1 MESGER
7 AGVNAAVNA
16 LSPIVSATD
25 FVGTGPCACPRV
37 SATDPV
43 GTGRDLSLPMRE
55 HVGSVAGQPPVVVP
69 PPVAARI
76 EDVYAR
82 GRPISGQARGGQAQG
97 PVPTVTSCR
106 CGNIIPLRGVQAR
119 GLGQARGPVP
129 TVTPCRYGRGRSTEM
144 KIMIF
149 PVKFHKFT
157 GFFHKFLKLFE
168 AETILIICRDSKIC
182 RDMLKYH
189 FRKLRKFTELKKFF
203 RILHLPAI
211 ARAGLTPAPAT
222 RRPRRRPR
230 GSAPGCA
237 RRARWARSC
246 R

>member
-7 AGVNAAVNA
+7 AGAAENA
-16 LSPIVSATD
+16 LSPIVSAAGP
-25 FVGTGPCACPRV
+25 VETGPRACPRV
-37 SATDPV
+37 SAADPV

-55 HVGSVAGQPPVVVP
+55 HVGSVAGQPPV
-69 PPVAARI
+69 AARI

-82 GRPISGQARGGQAQG
+82 GRPASGQARGGQAQG

-106 CGNIIPLRGVQAR
+106 CG
-119 GLGQARGPVP
+119 
-129 TVTPCRYGRGRSTEM
+129 RGRSTEM

-149 PVKFHKFT
+149 PVKYGKFT

-168 AETILIICRDSKIC
+168 AETIMGICRDSRIC
-182 RDMLKYH
+182 RDMLKHH
-189 FRKLRKFTELKKFF
+189 FRELRKFTELKKFF
-203 RILHLPAI
+203 RTPHLPAI

-230 GSAPGCA
+230 GSAPGCV